1 MNSQVKIKTMDELTI
16 INQNS
21 QSNLSHTRTT
31 VALTDQK
38 VVDRIK
44 FEKRELMASN
54 SASMITELEIE
65 K

>member
-1 MNSQVKIKTMDELTI
+1 MNSQVKIKTMDELTTT
-16 INQNS
+16 NQKF
-21 QSNLSHTRTT
+21 QSSLSHTRTT